1 MNYKQ
6 QQQQQDDSSIATSTA
21 AIIAKVVFC
30 SSSCIEMRRFSIQ
43 DMDFIQ
49 FCALVADSLQ
59 CSSHIEDSL
68 ELRYMDV
75 QDDDWVIFSSES
87 EWNEAKRLYSSESK
101 NVMKIKVILKDD
113 TEIKQHCSLNSRA
126 KKRSS
131 SRQSLSAPGCM
142 YTKPERHQLT
152 VCFSDFEEFS
162 RKMREMAAES
172 SSLSSE
178 HNSSDKKTKKQSKK
192 RSSDSSP
199 RRKKKSSEK
208 RKSRKTESC
217 AQSAN
222 SSSWGG
228 FPNCESDWVG
238 CSVGQP
244 SSTIAGI

>member
-1 MNYKQ
+1 MDKQ
-6 QQQQQDDSSIATSTA
+6 QQQQHQDDSTIATS
-21 AIIAKVVFC
+21 IIAKVVFC
-30 SSSCIEMRRFSIQ
+30 SSSCIEMRRFSVQ
-43 DMDFIQ
+43 DMDFVQ
-49 FCALVADSLQ
+49 FCALVTDSLQ
-59 CSSHIEDSL
+59 CSGQYIEDSL
-68 ELRYMDV
+68 ELRYMDI
-75 QDDDWVIFSSES
+75 QDDDWVAFNSES
-87 EWNEAKRLYSSESK
+87 EWDEAKRLYSSESR

-126 KKRSS
+126 KKRST
-131 SRQSLSAPGCM
+131 SRQSLSAPGCI
-142 YTKPERHQLT
+142 YTKPEKHQLT

-172 SSLSSE
+172 STLSSD
-178 HNSSDKKTKKQSKK
+178 HNSTKKTKKQSSKK

-222 SSSWGG
+222 FSSWGG
-228 FPNCESDWVG
+228 FPSYESDWVG